1 MFFSKEIGLDLGTS
15 SILVYV
21 QDKGIVVNEPSI
33 VAYDTATDKII
44 AFGLEAHNMRGRTPE
59 NIQVMRPLKNGV
71 ISRYDMTL
79 RMIEYFMHKA
89 CGNMFFQ
96 PGVTICVPSGIL
108 DSELHLLR
116 EAAKEAGANRVHFL
130 EEPLAAAIGAG
141 IDVTSPNGHMI
152 VDIGGGTTDVAVVS
166 VRGVVVSQSIR
177 IAGDKFD
184 EAIAQYVR
192 RKHNVLIGDQT
203 AEAVKL
209 RVGAVYEH
217 KNTKEI
223 EVHGRCLV
231 QGVPKSVKVN
241 SREILE
247 ALMDPITAIIDTIC
261 AVVERVPAG
270 LVEDVLRNGITLT
283 GGGSM
288 LYGFDRL
295 IEDVTRIKTRMAKDP
310 ISCVAIGTGRAQ
322 EIGDLPETP
331 SGLRKSKPQG

>member
-21 QDKGIVVNEPSI
+21 EGKGIVVNEPSV
-33 VAYDTATDKII
+33 VAYDAEQDKII

-79 RMIEYFMHKA
+79 RMIQYFLHKA
-89 CGNMFFQ
+89 CGNMLFQ

-184 EAIAQYVR
+184 EAIVEYVR

-217 KNTKEI
+217 KKAKEI
-223 EVHGRCLV
+223 EVHGRCLAT
-231 QGVPKSVKVN
+231 GIPKSVRVN

-247 ALMDPITAIIDTIC
+247 ALMEPITAIIDTIC
-261 AVVERVPAG
+261 AVVERIPAG
-270 LVEDVLRNGITLT
+270 LVEDVLRNGITMT

-295 IEDVTRIKTRMAKDP
+295 IEDVTGIKTRLAKDP
-310 ISCVAIGTGRAQ
+310 VSCVAIGTGRAQ

-331 SGLRKSKPQG
+331 SGLRKKKSQP